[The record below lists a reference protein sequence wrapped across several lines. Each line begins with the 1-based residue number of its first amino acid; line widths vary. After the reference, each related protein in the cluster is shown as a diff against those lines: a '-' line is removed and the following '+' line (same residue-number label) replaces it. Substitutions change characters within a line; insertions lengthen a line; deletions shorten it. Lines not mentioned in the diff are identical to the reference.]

1 MSVTAPLTL
10 LIAALGG
17 EGGGVLTGW
26 IVAAARAGDLP
37 VQATSIPGVAQ
48 RTGATTYYIEIWPEP
63 WSALGGRTPV
73 LALSPAP
80 GEVDIMAATEL
91 LEAGRAIQT
100 RCVTPDR
107 TLLVG
112 STHRIYATAEKMAMG
127 DGRYDS
133 ASLLRAIEQRSRAH
147 ILFDMEQAAREAGA
161 VINAV
166 MLGALAGGG
175 GLPLAD
181 DALRQAIRDGG
192 IAVEANLRGFELG
205 LAAAR
210 GDAPPQSGPAAK
222 RADPNMPAGDLL
234 RRVEAEIPQAVQPTA
249 RHAVRRL
256 VDYQDAAHA
265 GLYLDRLA
273 PFADAAPE
281 VVAAMARNLAVRM
294 SYEDIIRVAQVKVRP
309 GRLARIRAET
319 GAAPGEKVTVTEFF
333 KPGFAEFRDIA
344 PAFLADRLV
353 ALAERHPALGRWQW
367 SMQLRSTSVGGHLRL
382 RLLAGLRRWRRGT
395 WRWREE
401 SRAIED
407 WLALAARAARA
418 DPALAVEI
426 ADCARLIRGY
436 GDTHRRGQERY
447 ARIRQA
453 VIEPAL
459 EAGHGAAAV
468 AAARTAALADID
480 DTAFQATL
488 ASAAGELSAQAPR
501 QAVRQAV

>member
-1 MSVTAPLTL
+1 MSAAAPLTL

-26 IVAAARAGDLP
+26 IVDAARASDLP

-48 RTGATTYYIEIWPEP
+48 RTGATTYYVEIWPEP
-63 WSALGGRTPV
+63 WPTLGGQTPV

-112 STHRIYATAEKMAMG
+112 STHRIFATAEKMAMG

-133 ASLLRAIEQRSRAH
+133 ATLLRAIEERSRAR

-166 MLGALAGGG
+166 MLGALAGSGA
-175 GLPLAD
+175 LPIPD
-181 DALRQAIRDGG
+181 DALRKAIRNGG

-205 LAAAR
+205 LAAAK
-210 GDAPPQSGPAAK
+210 GEAAPQSAPAAK
-222 RADPNMPAGDLL
+222 RADPDVPAEELL
-234 RRVEAEIPQAVQPTA
+234 RRVEAELPEAARETA
-249 RHAVRRL
+249 RHGVRRL
-256 VDYQDAAHA
+256 VDYQDAAYA

-273 PFADAAPE
+273 PLAGAAPG
-281 VVAAMARNLAVRM
+281 VVAAVARNLAVRM
-294 SYEDIIRVAQVKVRP
+294 SYEDIIRVAQAKTRP
-309 GRLARIRAET
+309 GRLARIRVET

-333 KPGFAEFRDIA
+333 KPGFAEFRDIM
-344 PAFLADRLV
+344 PAALGDRMV
-353 ALAERHPALGRWQW
+353 ALAERRPALAARQW
-367 SMQLRSTSVGGHLRL
+367 PMKLRSTGVGGHLRL

-401 SRAIED
+401 QRAIEE
-407 WLALAARAARA
+407 WLVLIGRAAGTDA
-418 DPALAVEI
+418 ALAVEI

-436 GDTHRRGQERY
+436 GDTHRRGLDRY
-447 ARIRQA
+447 ARIRDA
-453 VIEPAL
+453 VIGPAL
-459 EAGHGAAAV
+459 DAGLGAEAV
-468 AAARTAALADID
+468 AAARRAALSDID
-480 DTAFQATL
+480 EATFQAAL
-488 ASAAGELSAQAPR
+488 DGAAEAIAPAQT
-501 QAVRQAV
+501 AVRRAG